1 MAVGRPTK
9 PLNVTPEEKAKLT
22 MLARRPKTGQ
32 ALAIR
37 ARIVLGCNDGLN
49 NGEVARRLRITGATV
64 CKWRERFR
72 TDRLEGLL
80 DEPRP
85 GAPRSITDAQIE
97 EVITKTL
104 ESMPV
109 NSTHWSTRLMAQ
121 KAGLSQTAIVRIWRA
136 FGLQPHRVE
145 NFKFSKDPQFVEKVR
160 DIVGLYLNPPD
171 RAIVL
176 CVDEKS
182 QVQALNRTQ
191 PILPLAP
198 GVPARQSHDYERHGV
213 TSLFAALDVA
223 SGVTISNCYR
233 RHRHQEFLR
242 FLNDIDANLPR
253 GLDVHLVMDNY
264 GTHKVTKVRTWLAR
278 HLRYHVHYTPTS
290 GSWLNLVERLFA
302 EVTDAPVVVFSQD
315 LQLRYPW
322 INSPYLFPRENF
334 LGRTDAEVF
343 GGEDGARLRA
353 IKEQVLRTGKESHT
367 EVTVT
372 GSGVTHY
379 FDLVIE
385 PLLDPNGMLLGVLCS
400 AVETT
405 FLKDTIIRLQ
415 NALNEVQVLKGTATH
430 LRELQKN

>member
-9 PLNVTPEEKAKLT
+9 PLNVTPEEREKLSLLT
-22 MLARRPKTGQ
+22 RRPKTSQ
-32 ALAIR
+32 ALAMR
-37 ARIVLGCNDGLN
+37 ARIVLGCSDGLS
-49 NGEVARRLRITGATV
+49 NGEVAKRLRVTGATV

-72 TDRLEGLL
+72 VNRLEGLL

-85 GAPRSITDAQIE
+85 GAPRSITDAQVE

-104 ESMPV
+104 ESMPA
-109 NSTHWSTRLMAQ
+109 NSTHWSTRLMAE
-121 KAGLSQTAIVRIWRA
+121 KMGLSQTAIVRIWRA

-223 SGVTISNCYR
+223 SGVTISSCYR

-253 GLDVHLVMDNY
+253 GFDVHLVMDNY
-264 GTHKVTKVRTWLAR
+264 GTHKVTKVRAWLAR
-278 HLRYHVHYTPTS
+278 HPRYHVHFTPTS

-302 EVTDAPVVVFSQD
+302 EVTERCVRRGSHTAIRSLEKAMLDYLDQRNKDPKPFVWTADAD
-315 LQLRYPW
+315 L
-322 INSPYLFPRENF
+322 I
-334 LGRTDAEVF
+334 LGKV
-343 GGEDGARLRA
+343 ARLSKR
-353 IKEQVLRTGKESHT
+353 ISD
-367 EVTVT
+367 
-372 GSGVTHY
+372 SGH
-379 FDLVIE
+379 
-385 PLLDPNGMLLGVLCS
+385 
-400 AVETT
+400 
-405 FLKDTIIRLQ
+405 
-415 NALNEVQVLKGTATH
+415 
-430 LRELQKN
+430 

>member
-1 MAVGRPTK
+1 MGAYSGMSIGRPTK
-9 PLNVTPEEKAKLT
+9 PLNVTAEEREKLT
-22 MLARRPKTGQ
+22 MLARRPKPTQ
-32 ALAIR
+32 AIAMR
-37 ARIVLGCNDGLN
+37 ARIVLGCDAGQSNAA
-49 NGEVARRLRITGATV
+49 VAEKLHITGATV

-72 TDRLEGLL
+72 VDRLEGLL

-85 GAPRSITDAQIE
+85 GTPRSITDAQVE
-97 EVITKTL
+97 EVVTKTL
-104 ESMPV
+104 ESMPN

-121 KAGLSQTAIVRIWRA
+121 QSGLSQTAIVRIWRA

-223 SGVTISNCYR
+223 SGVTISSCYR

-242 FLNDIDANLPR
+242 FLNDIDTSLPAR
-253 GLDVHLVMDNY
+253 FEVHLVMDNY
-264 GTHKVTKVRTWLAR
+264 STHKVSKVQAWLKR
-278 HLRYHVHYTPTS
+278 HPRYHVHFTPTS

-302 EVTDAPVVVFSQD
+302 EVTE
-315 LQLRYPW
+315 RC
-322 INSPYLFPRENF
+322 IRR
-334 LGRTDAEVF
+334 G
-343 GGEDGARLRA
+343 
-353 IKEQVLRTGKESHT
+353 SHT
-367 EVTVT
+367 AIRTLEKAMLDYLDQRNKDPKPFIWTADADLILGKVERFSKRISN
-372 GSGVTHY
+372 SGH
-379 FDLVIE
+379 
-385 PLLDPNGMLLGVLCS
+385 
-400 AVETT
+400 
-405 FLKDTIIRLQ
+405 
-415 NALNEVQVLKGTATH
+415 
-430 LRELQKN
+430 

>member
-1 MAVGRPTK
+1 MAIGRPTK
-9 PLNVTPEEKAKLT
+9 PLNVTPQEKEKLS
-22 MLARRPKTGQ
+22 MLARRPKSAQ
-32 ALAIR
+32 AIAMR
-37 ARIVLGCNDGLN
+37 ARIVLGCNDGLS

-72 TDRLEGLL
+72 VERLEGLL
-80 DEPRP
+80 DEPRL
-85 GAPRSITDAQIE
+85 GAPRSISDARVE

-104 ESMPV
+104 ESMPGS
-109 NSTHWSTRLMAQ
+109 STHWSTRLMAR
-121 KAGLSQTAIVRIWRA
+121 KTGLSQTAIVRIWRA

-242 FLNDIDANLPR
+242 FLNDIDANLP
-253 GLDVHLVMDNY
+253 GGFDVHLVMDNY
-264 GTHKVTKVRTWLAR
+264 GTHKVNKVRTWLAR
-278 HLRYHVHYTPTS
+278 HPRYHVHFTPTS

-302 EVTDAPVVVFSQD
+302 EVTERCV
-315 LQLRYPW
+315 R
-322 INSPYLFPRENF
+322 R
-334 LGRTDAEVF
+334 G
-343 GGEDGARLRA
+343 
-353 IKEQVLRTGKESHT
+353 SHT
-367 EVTVT
+367 AVRALEKAMLDYLDRRNKDPKPFVWKADADLILGKVERLSKRISD
-372 GSGVTHY
+372 SGH
-379 FDLVIE
+379 
-385 PLLDPNGMLLGVLCS
+385 
-400 AVETT
+400 
-405 FLKDTIIRLQ
+405 
-415 NALNEVQVLKGTATH
+415 
-430 LRELQKN
+430 